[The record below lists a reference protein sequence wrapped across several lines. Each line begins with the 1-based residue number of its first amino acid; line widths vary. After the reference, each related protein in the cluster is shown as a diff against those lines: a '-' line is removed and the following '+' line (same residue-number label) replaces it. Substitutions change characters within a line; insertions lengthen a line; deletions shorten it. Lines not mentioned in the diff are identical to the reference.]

1 MKVIALVS
9 QKGGSGK
16 STLATNLSVAAVR
29 SKKRTLLIDLDP
41 QQTAEAWFQ
50 DRDSDAP
57 GLVTAE
63 PKDLKEILSRAKKA
77 KIEMVIIDTAGR
89 DEPATAAAVKAAD
102 FCLVPCRPSPSDMK
116 AIPPTAATIGRLGK
130 PFAFVITQ
138 APSRGPRIREAQV
151 GLGMLGPVAPTPIV
165 TRAVYQDAQGV
176 GQGVIE
182 FEPKGKA
189 ASEVSNLWQWLN
201 RQMKKR
207 HG

>member
-16 STLATNLSVAAVR
+16 STLATNLSAAAVR
-29 SKKRTLLIDLDP
+29 AKKRTLLIDLDP

-50 DRDSDAP
+50 DRDNDAP

-77 KIEMVIIDTAGR
+77 KMDMVIIDTAGR

-165 TRAVYQDAQGV
+165 TRAAYQDAQGV

-189 ASEVSNLWQWLN
+189 ANEVSSLWNWLN